1 MYRSRSRN
9 LSTPYARAVTRPSY
23 HHGALREALLTA
35 SLKLIEAEG
44 LSAVSLRRVARE
56 AGVSPG
62 APYHHFKDRAA
73 VLAALAAQGFRMLAE
88 DLTAATAAATN
99 PIESLSALIHAY
111 VAFAQRQ
118 PAYFRLMFRPELSES
133 RLDPEAKEAEH
144 AAEAAFDSTITAL
157 VEAGIIAPA
166 KAEPFSVL
174 IWSLGHGLASLWLDG
189 HLRDDYD
196 DLGALTTQV
205 TALVES
211 ALSPASS
218 LGLDVQQV

>member
-9 LSTPYARAVTRPSY
+9 LSTPYAREVTRPSY

-35 SLKLIEAEG
+35 SLKLIEADG
-44 LSAVSLRRVARE
+44 LTALSLRRVARE

-73 VLAALAAQGFRMLAE
+73 VLAALAAQGFRLLAD
-88 DLTAATAAATN
+88 DLIAATTQS
-99 PIESLSALIHAY
+99 PDPVESLSALIRAY

-118 PAYFRLMFRPELSES
+118 PAHFRLMFRPELSES

-144 AAEAAFDSTITAL
+144 AAEAALESAVTAL
-157 VEAGIIAPA
+157 VEAGVIPPA
-166 KAEPFSVL
+166 QAEPFSVL

-189 HLRDDYD
+189 HLRDNYEDPD
-196 DLGALTTQV
+196 ALTTQI

-211 ALSPASS
+211 ALKSQKKISHP
-218 LGLDVQQV
+218 

>member
-1 MYRSRSRN
+1 
-9 LSTPYARAVTRPSY
+9 VTRPSY

-73 VLAALAAQGFRMLAE
+73 VLAALAAQGFRMLAD
-88 DLTAATAAATN
+88 DLAAATSDTTD
-99 PIESLSALIHAY
+99 PVERLGALIRAY
-111 VAFAQRQ
+111 LGFARRQ
-118 PAYFRLMFRPELSES
+118 PAYYRLMFRPELSEA

-144 AAEAAFDSTITAL
+144 AAEACLESTVTAL
-157 VEAGIIAPA
+157 VESGRIPSAQA
-166 KAEPFSVL
+166 KPLTVL
-174 IWSLGHGLASLWLDG
+174 IWSLGHGLASLWLDD
-189 HLRDDYD
+189 HLSDDYND
-196 DLGALTTQV
+196 PDALTTQI

-211 ALSPASS
+211 ALSK
-218 LGLDVQQV
+218 

>member
-1 MYRSRSRN
+1 
-9 LSTPYARAVTRPSY
+9 LSTPYARPVTRPSY

-35 SLKLIEAEG
+35 SLKLIETEG
-44 LSAVSLRRVARE
+44 LPAVSLRRVARE

-73 VLAALAAQGFRMLAE
+73 VLAALAAQGFRMLAD
-88 DLTAATAAATN
+88 DLIAATTASAED
-99 PIESLSALIHAY
+99 PIKTLSALIRAY

-133 RLDPEAKEAEH
+133 RLDPEAKSAEL
-144 AAEAAFDSTITAL
+144 AAEACFESTITGL
-157 VEAGIIAPA
+157 VQADIIPPTQ
-166 KAEPFSVL
+166 AEPFSVL
-174 IWSLGHGLASLWLDG
+174 IWSIGHGLASLWLDG

-196 DLGALTTQV
+196 DPDALTAQI

-211 ALSPASS
+211 ALNPRKNISS
-218 LGLDVQQV
+218 AE

>member
-1 MYRSRSRN
+1 MYRSRSRG

-44 LSAVSLRRVARE
+44 LAAVSLRRVARE

-62 APYHHFKDRAA
+62 APYHHFKDRTA
-73 VLAALAAQGFRMLAE
+73 VLTALAAQGFRLLAA
-88 DLTAATAAATN
+88 DLTAATAAVTN
-99 PIESLSALIHAY
+99 PVEALSALIHAY

-133 RLDPEAKEAEH
+133 RHDPEAKEAGH
-144 AAEAAFDSTITAL
+144 AAEAIFESTITTV
-157 VEAGIIAPA
+157 VEAGLVPPD

-189 HLRDDYD
+189 HLSDDYED
-196 DLGALTTQV
+196 PDALTTQI

-211 ALSPASS
+211 ALNRRS
-218 LGLDVQQV
+218 G